1 MKILNVGAFVRPV
14 NTFFAL
20 TSVLGL
26 LLLLQGLHPDA
37 TADAVHAD
45 GLFRTGDIGRVD
57 QDGYQYIVDRKMN
70 LIIHG
75 GHNV

>member
-1 MKILNVGAFVRPV
+1 MDVWAFVRPV

-20 TSVLGL
+20 ASVLGL

-37 TADAVHAD
+37 TADAIHAD

-57 QDGYQYIVDRKMN
+57 KDGDQYIVDRKMD